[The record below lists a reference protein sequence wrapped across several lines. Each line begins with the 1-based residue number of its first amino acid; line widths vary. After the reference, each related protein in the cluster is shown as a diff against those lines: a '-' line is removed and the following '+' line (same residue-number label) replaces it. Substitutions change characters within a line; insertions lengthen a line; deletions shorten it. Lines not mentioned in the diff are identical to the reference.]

1 MTHVFPMNRRRFTS
15 ALGAGALAATLPGIG
30 RAQADKPPLQLL
42 VGYPPGGSTDS
53 FARLLSV
60 PLQGMAGRSVVVR
73 NVPGAGGQIA
83 ATTLL
88 REGADGSAVLA
99 INQPDLNLAI
109 ARGTG
114 GFKPSDFR
122 VIMVDLHE
130 PRVFLVKNDFGI
142 DSFVKFVEQAK
153 AQPGK
158 LSISV
163 AGGTAQEVL
172 ARWLVDKLKI
182 DVIVVPFKGGAEAAN
197 AVLAGEVTA
206 NLGDDFNRSS
216 LRSKTKALFIG
227 ADKKSP
233 RWPEAQTLQSQ
244 LSTLGVTMPS
254 PHFLGRYGV
263 YVVSAAFA
271 QKNPKAYQDL
281 QHTMLKAREGQPFK
295 EYISKNNLEDLS
307 LAAAGEQYDAVF
319 AAEMREI
326 ERITK

>member
-1 MTHVFPMNRRRFTS
+1 MTHSFPMNRRRFTS
-15 ALGAGALAATLPGIG
+15 ALGAGALVATLPGIG
-30 RAQADKPPLQLL
+30 LAQADKPPLQLL

-114 GFKPSDFR
+114 GFKSSDFR

-130 PRVFLVKNDFGI
+130 PRVFLVKNDFGV

-153 AQPGK
+153 AKPGK

-172 ARWLVDKLKI
+172 AKWLVDKLKI

-216 LRSKTKALFIG
+216 LRSTSSRRP
-227 ADKKSP
+227 SP
-233 RWPEAQTLQSQ
+233 R
-244 LSTLGVTMPS
+244 
-254 PHFLGRYGV
+254 
-263 YVVSAAFA
+263 
-271 QKNPKAYQDL
+271 
-281 QHTMLKAREGQPFK
+281 
-295 EYISKNNLEDLS
+295 
-307 LAAAGEQYDAVF
+307 
-319 AAEMREI
+319 
-326 ERITK
+326 RIPRRTKSCSRPC